1 MNSVSPAYSSKVLH
15 VIVGHGLPTYF
26 VNAVRS
32 VRGSAPHDRLL
43 IIDNASRDKAL
54 REKLS
59 GIADHDDNIDI
70 ILRSANDVRQN
81 RKVGSLYSAY
91 EIAFGRA
98 IAQGYDLLHL
108 IQGDFQVLWWDDD
121 VVNKANEIFAAHT
134 SCVNILTQ
142 FLPRTKALTDELQI
156 SDADGLIKLRNY
168 GITDTGLYHL
178 RRWRARSMR
187 FGNFEQNHAK
197 QYLSEGLEVLY
208 HPWPTDA
215 AIPWPAVVR
224 NGVQKGREVT
234 TTRPYLLKPLTAQR
248 KRDVQAAP
256 GPVWLE
262 DVCIPWGW
270 ACLTPMWTTD
280 VNSID
285 YWVGRYRDA
294 RRNGVFA
301 ALPRLEL
308 AGVDRADL
316 RRVKTYRYRPSLFR
330 LTVVAPVRH
339 VTRALVSGLREPRG

>member
-1 MNSVSPAYSSKVLH
+1 MNAACSSKVLH

-26 VNAVRS
+26 VNAVLS
-32 VRGSAPHDRLL
+32 VRSSAPHDRLL
-43 IIDNASRDKAL
+43 VIDNASPDREL

-59 GIADHDDNIDI
+59 WIADHDDNIDI
-70 ILRSANDVRQN
+70 VLRSENDVRQN

-91 EIAFGRA
+91 EIAFAHA
-98 IAQGYDLLHL
+98 IAEGFDLLHL
-108 IQGDFQVLWWDDD
+108 IQGDFQVLWWDGDF
-121 VVNKANEIFAAHT
+121 VAKANEIFASHT

-142 FLPRTKALTDELQI
+142 FLPCSKAFTDELQI
-156 SDADGLIKLRNY
+156 SGADGLMRLRNY

-178 RRWRARSMR
+178 ARWKARSVQ
-187 FGNFEQNHAK
+187 FGQFERSHGK
-197 QYLSEGLEVLY
+197 QYLSEGLEVIC

-215 AIPWPAVVR
+215 AIPWPAVMR
-224 NGVQKGREVT
+224 NGVRKGREAA
-234 TTRPYLLKPLTAQR
+234 TTRPYLLRPLTAQR
-248 KRDVQAAP
+248 KEDVKASP

-270 ACLTPMWTTD
+270 VCLTPMWTTD

-294 RRNGVFA
+294 RKNGIRSAF
-301 ALPRLEL
+301 PRLEL
-308 AGVDRADL
+308 NGVDRADL
-316 RRVKTYRYRPSLFR
+316 RRVMTYRYRPSLFR

-339 VTRALVSGLREPRG
+339 VARAFVSALREPRG